1 MGLRKRSKWKAGTGC
16 DRARYFCVIFR
27 VISCDI
33 FTYFHTH
40 IRIMQY
46 FLTIK
51 NPRYYVVSR
60 NYVGFVQMEVM
71 GLELLA
77 TGSNLALLIYIN
89 CMMIEKCHLC
99 DHM

>member
-1 MGLRKRSKWKAGTGC
+1 MVFWILEIIKAGTGC
-16 DRARYFCVIFR
+16 ERTRYFRVIFR

-33 FTYFHTH
+33 FAYFHTH

-46 FLTIK
+46 FLTTK

-71 GLELLA
+71 GLEPM
-77 TGSNLALLIYIN
+77 TFRV
-89 CMMIEKCHLC
+89 
-99 DHM
+99 

>member
-1 MGLRKRSKWKAGTGC
+1 MVIKAGTGC
-16 DRARYFCVIFR
+16 DRARYLRVIFR

-33 FTYFHTH
+33 VTYFHTH

-46 FLTIK
+46 FLTTK

-71 GLELLA
+71 GLEPDEGPA
-77 TGSNLALLIYIN
+77 FSV
-89 CMMIEKCHLC
+89 HLKFS
-99 DHM
+99 HS

>member
-1 MGLRKRSKWKAGTGC
+1 MVIKAGTGMTGPAYL
-16 DRARYFCVIFR
+16 RVIFR

-46 FLTIK
+46 FLTTK

-71 GLELLA
+71 GLEPM
-77 TGSNLALLIYIN
+77 TFRV
-89 CMMIEKCHLC
+89 
-99 DHM
+99 